1 MKNNIKR
8 KMNVFANLKD
18 LVCDCYYES
27 KIKFFITGFVMLVAL
42 LTGIIFAIKCF
53 SGTGDV
59 FNKYGVVDLSNG
71 LSSSF
76 FSRLFS
82 MILVMLLLFGFS
94 FTKFCMPLALIL
106 IGYRTYLLG
115 LNLTIMF
122 ICFGVPGMIVSII
135 IALPCQIL
143 ALASLCIFY
152 MLQCKCSRDFNCC
165 GREHMRRK
173 LQLMLFCLVLLL
185 IICILETLLLLLL
198 SAKVILVI

>member
-1 MKNNIKR
+1 
-8 KMNVFANLKD
+8 
-18 LVCDCYYES
+18 
-27 KIKFFITGFVMLVAL
+27 ML
-42 LTGIIFAIKCF
+42 F
-53 SGTGDV
+53 
-59 FNKYGVVDLSNG
+59 
-71 LSSSF
+71 
-76 FSRLFS
+76 RS

-135 IALPCQIL
+135 IALPCQLL
-143 ALASLCIFY
+143 ALATFCLFY

-165 GREHMRRK
+165 GGEHIRRK
-173 LQLMLFCLVLLL
+173 IQLMLICLLL
-185 IICILETLLLLLL
+185 LLVICILETVLLLLL